1 MKKLLVIVSILVAA
15 AACGGAGSGASDTT
29 TSGGT
34 GGQQYAPAAKPG
46 GAGSSNGA
54 PAQPGSIDTTNPP
67 YTTQTLPAISAQVI
81 RQAQLSI
88 SVSSGAF
95 DQKLADVR
103 SLVELEQGFISG
115 TDAQANPTTN
125 DQIRTGVI
133 TFMVPATR
141 FDDTIDQLSKLGKV
155 QNEHISGQDV
165 SGQYVDLNARLVN
178 AESQRAA
185 MLALLAQA
193 HNINDIITVQN
204 QIGQITG
211 EIEQLKGQ
219 IKYLD
224 TNTAYSTVTVSMT
237 EAGAP
242 VQVASSDSWGFATA
256 LTDAAHNFVTTINY
270 VVTGL
275 GAIGPLL
282 VLLGLGYLLWRRR
295 GSPLPRRT

>member
-1 MKKLLVIVSILVAA
+1 MKKLLVIVSIVVAA
-15 AACGGAGSGASDTT
+15 AACGGAAGGSQGSTAAGGA
-29 TSGGT
+29 
-34 GGQQYAPAAKPG
+34 GGQQYSPARPASN
-46 GAGSSNGA
+46 AGNGA
-54 PAQPGSIDTTNPP
+54 PAQAGQTGSTDTGNPVA
-67 YTTQTLPAISAQVI
+67 TQTLPAISAQVI

-95 DQKLADVR
+95 DQRLADVR

-115 TDAQANPTTN
+115 TDAQANPVTN

-133 TFMVPATR
+133 TFMVPASR

-155 QNEHISGQDV
+155 ENEHISGQDV

-178 AESQRAA
+178 AEAQRTA

-193 HNINDIITVQN
+193 HNISDIITVQN

-242 VQVASSDSWGFATA
+242 VAAAPSDSWGFATA
-256 LTDAAHNFVTTINY
+256 LSDAANNFVATINY
-270 VVTGL
+270 VLTGL

-282 VLLGLGYLLWRRR
+282 IILGLGYLLWRRR
-295 GSPLPRRT
+295 GSPLPRRA

>member
-1 MKKLLVIVSILVAA
+1 MKKLLVVVSILVAA
-15 AACGGAGSGASDTT
+15 AACGGAGSTGDTT
-29 TSGGT
+29 AGGGT
-34 GGQQYAPAAKPG
+34 GAKQIAPAKPVS
-46 GAGSSNGA
+46 GAGNGA
-54 PAQPGSIDTTNPP
+54 PAQVGGQPGSTDTTNPVV
-67 YTTQTLPAISAQVI
+67 TQTLPAISAQVI

-88 SVSSGAF
+88 SVTSGSF
-95 DQKLADVR
+95 DQRLADVR

-115 TDAQANPTTN
+115 TDAQANPSSN

-178 AESQRAA
+178 AESQRTA

-193 HNINDIITVQN
+193 RNINDIITVQN

-211 EIEQLKGQ
+211 EIEQIKGQ

-237 EAGAP
+237 ESGAP
-242 VQVASSDSWGFATA
+242 VASAPSDSWGFATA

>member
-1 MKKLLVIVSILVAA
+1 MKKLLVVVSILVAA
-15 AACGGAGSGASDTT
+15 AACGGAASTASNTT
-29 TSGGT
+29 AG
-34 GGQQYAPAAKPG
+34 
-46 GAGSSNGA
+46 GSSGTQFGPAIPAKVPA
-54 PAQPGSIDTTNPP
+54 PVGGQPGSTDTTNPVS
-67 YTTQTLPAISAQVI
+67 TATLPAISAQVI

-88 SVSSGAF
+88 SVSSGTF
-95 DQKLADVR
+95 DQRLADVR

-115 TDAQANPTTN
+115 TDAQANPVTN

-141 FDDTIDQLSKLGKV
+141 FDDTIDQLAKLGKV

-178 AESQRAA
+178 AEAQRNA

-193 HNINDIITVQN
+193 HNINDIIAVQN

-242 VQVASSDSWGFATA
+242 VQVATSDSWGFATA
-256 LTDAAHNFVTTINY
+256 LSDAAHNFVTTVNY

-282 VLLGLGYLLWRRR
+282 ILVGLAYLLWRRR
-295 GSPLPRRT
+295 GSPLPRRA

>member
-1 MKKLLVIVSILVAA
+1 MKKLLVVVSILVAA
-15 AACGGAGSGASDTT
+15 AACGGA
-29 TSGGT
+29 SGGAGPT
-34 GGQQYAPAAKPG
+34 SAGGSGGQQYAPAKPYT
-46 GAGSSNGA
+46 GA
-54 PAQPGSIDTTNPP
+54 PGQVGSQPGSTDTSNPP
-67 YTTQTLPAISAQVI
+67 VVTQTLPAISAQVI

-88 SVSSGAF
+88 SVSSGTF
-95 DQKLADVR
+95 DQRLADVR
-103 SLVELEQGFISG
+103 SLVELEQGFVSG
-115 TDAQANPTTN
+115 TDAQANPLSN
-125 DQIRTGVI
+125 DQMRTGVI

-165 SGQYVDLNARLVN
+165 SGQYVDLNARLAN
-178 AESQRAA
+178 AQAQRTA

-193 HNINDIITVQN
+193 HNISDIITVQN

-242 VQVASSDSWGFATA
+242 ARAATSDSWGFATA
-256 LTDAAHNFVTTINY
+256 LSDAAHNFVTTVNY

>member
-1 MKKLLVIVSILVAA
+1 MKKLLVVVSILVAA
-15 AACGGAGSGASDTT
+15 AACGGTGS
-29 TSGGT
+29 TSGPT
-34 GGQQYAPAAKPG
+34 SAGGGGANQYAPAPAKSYP
-46 GAGSSNGA
+46 GA
-54 PAQPGSIDTTNPP
+54 PAQVGSLPGSTDTSNPP
-67 YTTQTLPAISAQVI
+67 LVTQTLPAISAQVI

-88 SVSSGAF
+88 SVGSGTF
-95 DQKLADVR
+95 DQKLASVR

-115 TDAQANPTTN
+115 TDAQANPATN

-141 FDDTIDQLSKLGKV
+141 FDDTIDQLSKLGTV
-155 QNEHISGQDV
+155 QNEHIGGQDV
-165 SGQYVDLNARLVN
+165 SGQYVDLNARLAN
-178 AESQRAA
+178 AQAQRTA

-193 HNINDIITVQN
+193 HNISDIITVQN

-224 TNTAYSTVTVSMT
+224 TNTAYSSITVSMT

-242 VQVASSDSWGFATA
+242 VRAATSDSWGFATA
-256 LTDAAHNFVTTINY
+256 LSDAAHNFVTTINY
-270 VVTGL
+270 VVTGV

-282 VLLGLGYLLWRRR
+282 VLLGLAYLLWRRR
-295 GSPLPRRT
+295 GSPLARRT

>member
-15 AACGGAGSGASDTT
+15 AACGGAAGGGDTT
-29 TSGGT
+29 TAGGGT
-34 GGQQYAPAAKPG
+34 GSQAYAPVANPG
-46 GAGSSNGA
+46 GAGSSTGA

-67 YTTQTLPAISAQVI
+67 VVTQTLPAISAQVI

-88 SVSSGAF
+88 SVSSGMF

-165 SGQYVDLNARLVN
+165 SVNARLVN

-237 EAGAP
+237 ESGAP
-242 VQVASSDSWGFATA
+242 VQAASSDSWGFATA

-275 GAIGPLL
+275 GAIGPVL

>member
-1 MKKLLVIVSILVAA
+1 MKKLLVMVSILVAA
-15 AACGGAGSGASDTT
+15 AACGGAAGGGSNAT

-34 GGQQYAPAAKPG
+34 GGAQYVPAAKPG
-46 GAGSSNGA
+46 GAGSSTGA
-54 PAQPGSIDTTNPP
+54 PTQPGSIDTTNPS

-88 SVSSGAF
+88 SVTSGMF
-95 DQKLADVR
+95 DQKLAGVR

-242 VQVASSDSWGFATA
+242 VPAASSDSWGFATA

-295 GSPLPRRT
+295 SSPLPRRT

>member
-224 TNTAYSTVTVSMT
+224 NNTSYSTVSVTIT

-242 VQVASSDSWGFATA
+242 APTTPSDNWGFATA
-256 LTDAAHNFVTTINY
+256 LNDAAHNFVTTIDY
-270 VVTGL
+270 FVTGL
-275 GAIGPLL
+275 GAVGPFL
-282 VLLGLGYLLWRRR
+282 VLVGVGFLVWRRR
-295 GSPLPRRT
+295 RAPQPKHA

>member
-1 MKKLLVIVSILVAA
+1 MKKLLVIVSIVVAA
-15 AACGGAGSGASDTT
+15 AACGGAAGGAGDTT
-29 TSGGT
+29 TAGGSGS
-34 GGQQYAPAAKPG
+34 QPYAPAAKPG
-46 GAGSSNGA
+46 GAGSSTGA
-54 PAQPGSIDTTNPP
+54 PSQPGSIDTTNPP
-67 YTTQTLPAISAQVI
+67 FATQTLPAISAQVI
-81 RQAQLSI
+81 RQAQLSL
-88 SVSSGAF
+88 SVSSGTF
-95 DQKLADVR
+95 DQRLADVR

-178 AESQRAA
+178 AESQRNA

-242 VQVASSDSWGFATA
+242 VQAATSDSWGFATA